1 MKKSLK
7 RNKVLL
13 TSLLGLA
20 VVASSTAAFST
31 WIFGYIHKTEENQL
45 TVEVDTTKNKSV
57 VLTAT
62 ASNKVIKVG
71 ENETISD
78 NTYVNVDVYK
88 DALQLTLDTF
98 KVTFSEATIE
108 PTKINFELKEADFN
122 KVNVAAA
129 NDYFGRPTGDYTYIV
144 LAQESIT
151 LTESNYTV
159 ERNDANGN
167 NVWSINDKIV
177 EFGWG
182 TFFTFAPDGETKPTK
197 PSEFYNQKI
206 EKKGEEEKLTAIKN
220 GQDELDN
227 MKKAL
232 EDGGKKFTLTITVVT
247 EDVTPTTGA

>member
-1 MKKSLK
+1 MKKNLK

-45 TVEVDTTKNKSV
+45 TVKVDTTTNKSV
-57 VLTAT
+57 VLTAK
-62 ASNKVIKVG
+62 ANNPVIKVG
-71 ENETISD
+71 ENAKVEGQ
-78 NTYVNVDVYK
+78 TYVNVDVYES
-88 DALQLTLDTF
+88 ALQITLDTF
-98 KVTFSEATIE
+98 KVTFSEATIK

-122 KVNVAAA
+122 KVNVASA

-151 LTESNYTV
+151 LAESNYTV
-159 ERNDANGN
+159 EANDANGN
-167 NVWSINDKIV
+167 NVWSINDNIV

-182 TFFTFAPDGETKPTK
+182 TFFTYAPAGQTTPAPTK
-197 PSEFYNQKI
+197 PSEFYNQNI
-206 EKKGEEEKLTAIKN
+206 EKKGEAEKLTAIKN
-220 GQDELDN
+220 GQTELDN

-232 EDGGKKFTLTITVVT
+232 HDGGKEFTLTITVETV
-247 EDVTPTTGA
+247 DVTPIV

>member
-108 PTKINFELKEADFN
+108 PTKINFELNFD
-122 KVNVAAA
+122 
-129 NDYFGRPTGDYTYIV
+129 I
-144 LAQESIT
+144 LI
-151 LTESNYTV
+151 
-159 ERNDANGN
+159 
-167 NVWSINDKIV
+167 
-177 EFGWG
+177 
-182 TFFTFAPDGETKPTK
+182 
-197 PSEFYNQKI
+197 
-206 EKKGEEEKLTAIKN
+206 
-220 GQDELDN
+220 
-227 MKKAL
+227 
-232 EDGGKKFTLTITVVT
+232 
-247 EDVTPTTGA
+247 